1 MFPLDSD
8 LKQFLTDLVIEQNA
22 PGGWLPSDDVLSLM
36 IESIEDALIDAE
48 SLEPILEFLN
58 ALPSNK
64 ALERSESVF
73 ENDEDLM
80 VAVENGLGALYR
92 HSPVLFFASVVDPFA
107 LMELRDNIYE
117 VLSPYWWEKIQHG
130 GGREPR
136 SPDEIWDE
144 AMEEAGL
151 IRKEVTAFDP
161 SDGPRRWKVRA
172 AADQVVRI
180 APVGE
185 VAPSVEVEFS
195 LKHFEGWQLEVR
207 LVDPFPSTGSRRDG
221 RLIGVDGSELG
232 RVDDEANEMIF
243 TIDHP
248 DTLRGAELICDDRRN
263 GGAHFQFRVA
273 VNLP

>member
-161 SDGPRRWKVRA
+161 SDGPRRFGPR
-172 AADQVVRI
+172 RT
-180 APVGE
+180 
-185 VAPSVEVEFS
+185 
-195 LKHFEGWQLEVR
+195 R
-207 LVDPFPSTGSRRDG
+207 LSGSRLKARLHRRSRSNSRSSILRDG
-221 RLIGVDGSELG
+221 NWKSGSSIHFPRRGV
-232 RVDDEANEMIF
+232 
-243 TIDHP
+243 
-248 DTLRGAELICDDRRN
+248 
-263 GGAHFQFRVA
+263 VA
-273 VNLP
+273 MDA